1 MFMGINQVAYDLLVE
16 NPMTGYMNEVVFT
29 RILGHD
35 DVEQGQ
41 FWADG
46 TQCWVCQKWNKV
58 QIAYHLHDDK
68 SMFHQKVYRIQN
80 LHDTVNEIVKQELEH
95 EKKYGF
101 KDRSLEMEVI
111 EIPEFKDPDD
121 SSSITTPGAKKQ
133 NQLVDALKR

>member
-1 MFMGINQVAYDLLVE
+1 
-16 NPMTGYMNEVVFT
+16 
-29 RILGHD
+29 
-35 DVEQGQ
+35 
-41 FWADG
+41 
-46 TQCWVCQKWNKV
+46 
-58 QIAYHLHDDK
+58 
-68 SMFHQKVYRIQN
+68 MFHQKVYRIQN

-111 EIPEFKDPDD
+111 DIPEFKDPDD